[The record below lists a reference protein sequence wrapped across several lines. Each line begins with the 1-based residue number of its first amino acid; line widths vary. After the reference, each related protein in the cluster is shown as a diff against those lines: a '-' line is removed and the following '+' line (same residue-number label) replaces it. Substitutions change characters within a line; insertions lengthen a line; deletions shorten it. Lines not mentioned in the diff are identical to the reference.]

1 MVELID
7 GHVSEG
13 RALWGVSVH
22 MQDLLTV
29 HENVHEKLHTGYL
42 NVLTLTVLYML
53 RTHTQTYTSHFCL

>member
-29 HENVHEKLHTGYL
+29 REKPQTGYL
-42 NVLTLTVLYML
+42 NVHTLTVLYML
-53 RTHTQTYTSHFCL
+53 RAYTQTYTSHFCL